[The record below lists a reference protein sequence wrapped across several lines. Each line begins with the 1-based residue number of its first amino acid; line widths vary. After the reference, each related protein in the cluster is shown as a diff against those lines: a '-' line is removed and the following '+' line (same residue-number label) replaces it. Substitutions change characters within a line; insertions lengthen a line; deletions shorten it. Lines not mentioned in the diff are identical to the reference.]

1 LEDLPLRIR
10 ETMWFQH
17 DGAPPHNSRHAKHYL
32 DINFPNSWIGRGGPV
47 AWPARS
53 PDLNPLDY
61 FLWGHLKNF
70 IYRNPVE
77 TLEDLEEQL
86 HCAIATITPEMI
98 QRVQENLIRRTNMC
112 IQMEGLHF
120 EHML

>member
-1 LEDLPLRIR
+1 MES
-10 ETMWFQH
+10 F
-17 DGAPPHNSRHAKHYL
+17 
-32 DINFPNSWIGRGGPV
+32 
-47 AWPARS
+47 
-53 PDLNPLDY
+53 
-61 FLWGHLKNF
+61 KNF

-86 HCAIATITPEMI
+86 YCAIATVTPEMI
-98 QRVQENLIRRTNMC
+98 QRVQENLIHRANMC